1 MGTSKLDG
9 VINSFLVK
17 TDKYTPQILTGL
29 GVVGMIKTAKM
40 AYDAGPK
47 GKTIMEAKKQDLKDC
62 DPRDK
67 EAKMAVYGEAVKEMV
82 PVIGPVIA
90 MGAVTSACIIGSD
103 RASSKRIAALSAAY
117 SVTEAAFKDYKEKT
131 VEMLGEKKAQ
141 NIREKI
147 SKDKVAKNPPTEQ
160 DMAQNNGNVYTI
172 VGDNTCLCMDSYSGR
187 YFHSNAQR
195 IGSAI
200 NKLSS
205 DIQSEMYISLN
216 EFWDELNSPELPRTK
231 MGDDLGWNIDD
242 CTKGRLPISL
252 NAVLTPDDQPCLCVD
267 YDVSLRAD
275 FRNLH

>member
-1 MGTSKLDG
+1 MGTSKLDS
-9 VINSFLVK
+9 VINSFLLK

-47 GKTIMEAKKQDLKDC
+47 GKAIMEAKKKDLKDC
-62 DPRDK
+62 NPRDR
-67 EAKMAVYGEAVKEMV
+67 ESKMAVYGEVVKEMI

-103 RASSKRIAALSAAY
+103 RASSKRIATLSAAY
-117 SVTEAAFKDYKEKT
+117 SITEAAFRDYKEKT
-131 VEMLGEKKAQ
+131 AEVIGEKKAQ

-147 SKDKVAKNPPTEQ
+147 SKDRVAKNPPTQE
-160 DMAQNNGNVYTI
+160 DVQNVNTYTI
-172 VGDNTCLCMDSYSGR
+172 VGDGTCLCLDSYSGR
-187 YFHSNAQR
+187 YFHSNAQK

-200 NKLSS
+200 NRLSS

-252 NAVLTPDDQPCLCVD
+252 DAVLTPDGQPCLCID

-275 FRNLH
+275 FRNLY